1 MCIFSIGQRHFTN
14 SLFQKIGLKILKIK
28 NRTISSKDAPLIIAE
43 LGINHGG
50 DFSVAAQM
58 VKKAA
63 EKGCEVIKHQTHFLD
78 DEMTPDAK
86 KIMPPNADVS
96 IWDVMEKCSLT
107 RDEEINLKKI
117 VEDLG
122 MIYISTPFS
131 RSAADFLNDIN
142 VPAFKIGS
150 GECDNLLLVE
160 HIAKFGK
167 PIILSTGMQ
176 DISSVKKP
184 VEILEKHSIK
194 YALLECTN
202 IYPCPPEEI
211 ALGSLAQLS
220 HEFPKAQIGFSDH
233 SIGPTMSLAAVA
245 LGATIIE
252 KHFTDTKN
260 RKGPDIS
267 CSMDPDELEHLI
279 KKSKDIAYARDRNK
293 FIADIEK
300 DVYRFARSSIVTDKD
315 LKKGDTID
323 RHNIW
328 ARRPGDGEI
337 AAFEFEKVLG
347 KTLKRDIAKNN
358 QIKWSDLE

>member
-1 MCIFSIGQRHFTN
+1 M
-14 SLFQKIGLKILKIK
+14 KIK
-28 NRTISSKDAPLIIAE
+28 NRTISSKEAPLIIAE

-50 DFSVAAQM
+50 DLLVAEQM
-58 VKKAA
+58 VKSAA
-63 EKGCEVIKHQTHFLD
+63 DRGCEVIKHQTHFLD

-86 KIMPPNADVS
+86 QIMPPNANVS

-107 RDEEINLKKI
+107 KDEEIKLKKQ

-150 GECDNLLLVE
+150 GECDNLLLIE
-160 HIAKFGK
+160 HIADFGK

-176 DISSVKKP
+176 NLLSVEKP
-184 VEILEKHSIK
+184 VEILERKNIE

-202 IYPCPPEEI
+202 IYPCPPEDI

-220 HEFPKAQIGFSDH
+220 DKFPNAEIGFSDH
-233 SIGPTMSLAAVA
+233 SIGPTMALAAIA
-245 LGATIIE
+245 LGATIVE
-252 KHFTDTKN
+252 KHFTDTKD
-260 RKGPDIS
+260 RQGPDIS

-279 KKSKDIAYARDRNK
+279 KRSKEVAYSRDRKK
-293 FIADIEK
+293 FIANVEK
-300 DVYRFARSSIVTDKD
+300 DVYKFARSSIVSDKN
-315 LKKGDTID
+315 LKKGDTIN
-323 RHNIW
+323 RQNIW
-328 ARRPGDGEI
+328 ARRPGNGEI
-337 AAFEFEKVLG
+337 PAFEFEKVLG
-347 KTLKRDIAKNN
+347 KTLKRDIARNT

>member
-1 MCIFSIGQRHFTN
+1 M
-14 SLFQKIGLKILKIK
+14 FQKIGLKILKIE

-50 DFSVAAQM
+50 NFSVAEQM
-58 VKKAA
+58 VRKAA
-63 EKGCEVIKHQTHFLD
+63 EKGCEVIKHQTHFLE
-78 DEMTPDAK
+78 DEMTQDAK
-86 KIMPPNADVS
+86 HIMPPNADVS

-107 RDEEINLKKI
+107 RDEEINLKKL

-150 GECDNLLLVE
+150 GECDNLLLLE
-160 HIAKFGK
+160 HIAGFGK

-176 DISSVKKP
+176 DLLSVKKP
-184 VEILEKHSIK
+184 VEIFEKHGIQ

-202 IYPCPPEEI
+202 IYPCPPEDI
-211 ALGSLAQLS
+211 ALGSLTQLS
-220 HEFPKAQIGFSDH
+220 HEFPNAQIGFSDH
-233 SIGPTMSLAAVA
+233 SIGPSMALAAVA

-252 KHFTDTKN
+252 KHFTDTMD
-260 RKGPDIS
+260 REGPDIS
-267 CSMDPDELEHLI
+267 CSMNPDELEHLI
-279 KKSKDIAYARDRNK
+279 KESKHIAQARDRKK

-300 DVYRFARSSIVTDKD
+300 DVYRFARSSVVTDRD

-328 ARRPGDGEI
+328 AKRPGNGEI
-337 AAFEFEKVLG
+337 PAFEFEKVLG
-347 KTLKRDIAKNN
+347 KTLKRDIARNN

>member
-1 MCIFSIGQRHFTN
+1 M
-14 SLFQKIGLKILKIK
+14 KIK
-28 NRTISSKDAPLIIAE
+28 NRTISSKEAPLIIAE

-50 DFSVAAQM
+50 DLLVAEQM
-58 VKKAA
+58 VKSAA
-63 EKGCEVIKHQTHFLD
+63 DRGCEVIKHQTHFLD

-86 KIMPPNADVS
+86 QIMPPNANVS

-107 RDEEINLKKI
+107 KDEEIKLKKQ

-150 GECDNLLLVE
+150 GECDNLLLIE
-160 HIAKFGK
+160 HIADFGK

-176 DISSVKKP
+176 NLLSVEKP
-184 VEILEKHSIK
+184 VEILERKNIE

-202 IYPCPPEEI
+202 IYPCPPEDI

-220 HEFPKAQIGFSDH
+220 DKFPNAEIGFSDH
-233 SIGPTMSLAAVA
+233 SIGPTMALAAIA
-245 LGATIIE
+245 LGATIVE
-252 KHFTDTKN
+252 KHFTDTKD
-260 RKGPDIS
+260 RQGPDIS

-279 KKSKDIAYARDRNK
+279 KRSKEVAYSRDRKK
-293 FIADIEK
+293 FIANVEK
-300 DVYRFARSSIVTDKD
+300 DVYKFARSSIVSDKN

-323 RHNIW
+323 RQNIW
-328 ARRPGDGEI
+328 ARRPGNGEI
-337 AAFEFEKVLG
+337 PAFEFEKVLG
-347 KTLKRDIAKNN
+347 KTLKRDIAKNT

>member
-1 MCIFSIGQRHFTN
+1 M
-14 SLFQKIGLKILKIK
+14 KIK
-28 NRTISSKDAPLIIAE
+28 NRTISSKEAPLIIAE

-50 DFSVAAQM
+50 DLLVAEQM
-58 VKKAA
+58 VKTAA
-63 EKGCEVIKHQTHFLD
+63 DRGCEVIKHQTHFLD

-86 KIMPPNADVS
+86 QIMPPNADVS

-107 RDEEINLKKI
+107 KDEEIKLKRL
-117 VEDLG
+117 VEELG

-150 GECDNLLLVE
+150 GECDNLLLIE
-160 HIAKFGK
+160 HIADFGK

-176 DISSVKKP
+176 NLLSIEKP
-184 VEILEKHSIK
+184 VEIFEKKNIE

-202 IYPCPPEEI
+202 IYPCPPEDI

-220 HEFPKAQIGFSDH
+220 HKFPNAEIGFSDH
-233 SIGPTMSLAAVA
+233 SIGPTMALAAIA
-245 LGATIIE
+245 LGATIVE
-252 KHFTDTKN
+252 KHFTDTKD
-260 RKGPDIS
+260 RQGPDIS

-279 KKSKDIAYARDRNK
+279 KKSKEIAYSRDRKK
-293 FIADIEK
+293 FIAKVEK
-300 DVYRFARSSIVTDKD
+300 DVYKFARSSIVSDKN

-323 RHNIW
+323 RQNIW
-328 ARRPGDGEI
+328 ARRPGNGEI
-337 AAFEFEKVLG
+337 PAFEFEKVLG
-347 KTLKRDIAKNN
+347 KTLKRDIAKNT

>member
-1 MCIFSIGQRHFTN
+1 M
-14 SLFQKIGLKILKIK
+14 KIK
-28 NRTISSKDAPLIIAE
+28 NRTISSKEAPLIIAE

-50 DFSVAAQM
+50 DLLVAEQM
-58 VKKAA
+58 VKSAA
-63 EKGCEVIKHQTHFLD
+63 DRGCEVIKHQTHFLD

-86 KIMPPNADVS
+86 QIMPPNADVS

-107 RDEEINLKKI
+107 KDEEIKLKRI

-150 GECDNLLLVE
+150 GECDNLLLIE
-160 HIAKFGK
+160 HIADFGK

-176 DISSVKKP
+176 TLLSVEKP
-184 VEILEKHSIK
+184 VKIFEKKNIE

-202 IYPCPPEEI
+202 IYPCPPEDI

-220 HEFPKAQIGFSDH
+220 DKFPNAEIGFSDH
-233 SIGPTMSLAAVA
+233 SIGPTMALAAIA
-245 LGATIIE
+245 LGATIVE
-252 KHFTDTKN
+252 KHFTDTKD
-260 RKGPDIS
+260 RQGPDIS

-279 KKSKDIAYARDRNK
+279 KRSKEVAYSRDRKK
-293 FIADIEK
+293 FIANVEK
-300 DVYRFARSSIVTDKD
+300 DVYKFARSSIVSDKN
-315 LKKGDTID
+315 LKKGDIIN
-323 RHNIW
+323 RKNIW
-328 ARRPGDGEI
+328 ARRPGNGEI
-337 AAFEFEKVLG
+337 PAFEFEKVLG
-347 KTLKRDIAKNN
+347 KTLKRDIAKNI

>member
-1 MCIFSIGQRHFTN
+1 M
-14 SLFQKIGLKILKIK
+14 KIK
-28 NRTISSKDAPLIIAE
+28 NRTISSKEAPLIIAE

-50 DFSVAAQM
+50 DLMVAEQM

-63 EKGCEVIKHQTHFLD
+63 DRGCEIIKHQTHFLD

-107 RDEEINLKKI
+107 KDEEIKLKRI

-150 GECDNLLLVE
+150 GECDNLLLIE
-160 HIAKFGK
+160 YIADFGK

-176 DISSVKKP
+176 NLLSVEKP
-184 VEILEKHSIK
+184 VEILEKKNIE

-202 IYPCPPEEI
+202 IYPCPPEDI

-220 HEFPKAQIGFSDH
+220 DKFPNAEIGFSDH
-233 SIGPTMSLAAVA
+233 SIGPTMALAAVA
-245 LGATIIE
+245 LGATIVE
-252 KHFTDTKN
+252 KHFTDTRN
-260 RKGPDIS
+260 RQGPDIS

-279 KKSKDIAYARDRNK
+279 KKSKEVAYSRDRKK
-293 FIADIEK
+293 FIANVEK
-300 DVYRFARSSIVTDKD
+300 DVYKFARSSIVSDKN

-323 RHNIW
+323 RQNIW
-328 ARRPGDGEI
+328 ARRPGNGEI
-337 AAFEFEKVLG
+337 PAFEFEKVLG
-347 KTLKRDIAKNN
+347 KTLKRDIARNT

>member
-1 MCIFSIGQRHFTN
+1 M
-14 SLFQKIGLKILKIK
+14 FQKIGLKILKIE

-50 DFSVAAQM
+50 NFSVAEQM
-58 VKKAA
+58 VRKAA
-63 EKGCEVIKHQTHFLD
+63 ERGCEVIKHQTHFLE
-78 DEMTPDAK
+78 DEMTQDAK
-86 KIMPPNADVS
+86 HIMPPNADVS

-107 RDEEINLKKI
+107 RDEEINLKKL

-150 GECDNLLLVE
+150 GECDNLLLLE
-160 HIAKFGK
+160 HIAGFGK

-176 DISSVKKP
+176 DLLSVKKP
-184 VEILEKHSIK
+184 VEIFEKHGIQ

-202 IYPCPPEEI
+202 IYPCPPEDI
-211 ALGSLAQLS
+211 ALGSLTQLS
-220 HEFPKAQIGFSDH
+220 HEFPNAQIGFSDH
-233 SIGPTMSLAAVA
+233 SIGPSMALAAVA

-252 KHFTDTKN
+252 KHFTDTMD
-260 RKGPDIS
+260 REGPDIS
-267 CSMDPDELEHLI
+267 CSMNPDELEHLI
-279 KKSKDIAYARDRNK
+279 KESKHIAQARDRKK

-300 DVYRFARSSIVTDKD
+300 DVYRFARSSVVTDKD

-323 RHNIW
+323 RQNIW
-328 ARRPGDGEI
+328 AKRPGNGEI
-337 AAFEFEKVLG
+337 PAFEFEKVLG
-347 KTLKRDIAKNN
+347 KTLKRDIARNN

>member
-1 MCIFSIGQRHFTN
+1 M
-14 SLFQKIGLKILKIK
+14 KIK
-28 NRTISSKDAPLIIAE
+28 NRTISSKEAPLIIAE

-50 DFSVAAQM
+50 DLLVAEQM
-58 VKKAA
+58 VKTAA
-63 EKGCEVIKHQTHFLD
+63 DRGCEVIKHQTHFLD

-86 KIMPPNADVS
+86 QIMPPNADVS

-107 RDEEINLKKI
+107 KDEEIKLKRL

-150 GECDNLLLVE
+150 GECDNLLLIE
-160 HIAKFGK
+160 YIADFGK

-176 DISSVKKP
+176 NLLSVEKP
-184 VEILEKHSIK
+184 VEILEKKNIE

-202 IYPCPPEEI
+202 IYPCPPEDI

-220 HEFPKAQIGFSDH
+220 HKFPNAEIGFSDH
-233 SIGPTMSLAAVA
+233 SIGPTMALAAIA
-245 LGATIIE
+245 LGATIVE
-252 KHFTDTKN
+252 KHFTDTKD
-260 RKGPDIS
+260 RQGPDIS

-279 KKSKDIAYARDRNK
+279 KKSKEIAYSRDRKK
-293 FIADIEK
+293 FIANVEK
-300 DVYRFARSSIVTDKD
+300 DVYKFARSSIVSDKN

-323 RHNIW
+323 RQNIW
-328 ARRPGDGEI
+328 ARRPGNGEI
-337 AAFEFEKVLG
+337 PAFEFEKVLG
-347 KTLKRDIAKNN
+347 KTLKRDIAKNT

>member
-1 MCIFSIGQRHFTN
+1 M
-14 SLFQKIGLKILKIK
+14 KIK
-28 NRTISSKDAPLIIAE
+28 NRTISSKEAPLIIAE

-50 DFSVAAQM
+50 DLLVAEQM
-58 VKKAA
+58 VKSAA
-63 EKGCEVIKHQTHFLD
+63 DRGCEVIKHQTHFLD

-86 KIMPPNADVS
+86 KIMPPNANIS

-107 RDEEINLKKI
+107 KDEEIKLKKQ

-150 GECDNLLLVE
+150 GECDNLLLIE
-160 HIAKFGK
+160 YIADFGK

-176 DISSVKKP
+176 NLLSVEKP
-184 VEILEKHSIK
+184 VEILEKKNIE

-202 IYPCPPEEI
+202 IYPCPPEDI

-220 HEFPKAQIGFSDH
+220 DKFPNAEIGFSDH
-233 SIGPTMSLAAVA
+233 SIGPTMALAAIA
-245 LGATIIE
+245 LGATIVE
-252 KHFTDTKN
+252 KHFTDTKD
-260 RKGPDIS
+260 RQGPDIS

-279 KKSKDIAYARDRNK
+279 KKSKEVAYSRDRKK
-293 FIADIEK
+293 FIANVEK
-300 DVYRFARSSIVTDKD
+300 DVYKFARSSIVSDKN

-323 RHNIW
+323 RQNIW
-328 ARRPGDGEI
+328 ARRPGNGEI
-337 AAFEFEKVLG
+337 PAFEFEKVLG
-347 KTLKRDIAKNN
+347 KTLKRDIAKNT
-358 QIKWSDLE
+358 QIKWSDLD

>member
-1 MCIFSIGQRHFTN
+1 M
-14 SLFQKIGLKILKIK
+14 KIK
-28 NRTISSKDAPLIIAE
+28 NRTISSKEAPLIIAE
-43 LGINHGG
+43 MGINHGG
-50 DFSVAAQM
+50 DLLVAEQM
-58 VKKAA
+58 VKTAA
-63 EKGCEVIKHQTHFLD
+63 DRGCEVVKHQTHFLD

-86 KIMPPNADVS
+86 QIMPPNADVS

-107 RDEEINLKKI
+107 KDEEIKLKRL

-150 GECDNLLLVE
+150 GECDNLLLIE
-160 HIAKFGK
+160 HIADFGK

-176 DISSVKKP
+176 TLLSVEKP
-184 VEILEKHSIK
+184 VKIFEKKNIE

-202 IYPCPPEEI
+202 IYPCPPEDI

-220 HEFPKAQIGFSDH
+220 NKFPNAEIGFSDH
-233 SIGPTMSLAAVA
+233 SIGPTMALAAVA
-245 LGATIIE
+245 LGATIVE

-260 RKGPDIS
+260 RPGPDIS

-279 KKSKDIAYARDRNK
+279 KKSKEIAFSRDRKK
-293 FIADIEK
+293 FIANFEK
-300 DVYRFARSSIVTDKD
+300 DVYKFARSSIVSDKN

-323 RHNIW
+323 RQNIW
-328 ARRPGDGEI
+328 ARRPGNGEI
-337 AAFEFEKVLG
+337 PAFEFEKVLG
-347 KTLKRDIAKNN
+347 KIVKRDIAKNT
-358 QIKWSDLE
+358 QLKWSDLE

>member
-1 MCIFSIGQRHFTN
+1 
-14 SLFQKIGLKILKIK
+14 LKIK
-28 NRTISSKDAPLIIAE
+28 NRTISSKEAPLIIAE

-50 DFSVAAQM
+50 DLLVAEQM
-58 VKKAA
+58 VKSAA
-63 EKGCEVIKHQTHFLD
+63 DRGCEVIKHQTHFLD

-86 KIMPPNADVS
+86 QIMPPNANVS

-107 RDEEINLKKI
+107 KDEEIKLKKQ

-150 GECDNLLLVE
+150 GECDNLLLLE
-160 HIAKFGK
+160 HIAEFGK

-176 DISSVKKP
+176 NLLSVEKP
-184 VEILEKHSIK
+184 VEIFEKNNIE

-211 ALGSLAQLS
+211 ALGSLQQLS
-220 HEFPKAQIGFSDH
+220 NKFPNAEIGFSDH
-233 SIGPTMSLAAVA
+233 SIGPTMALAAVA
-245 LGATIIE
+245 LGATIVE
-252 KHFTDTKN
+252 KHFTDTKD

-279 KKSKDIAYARDRNK
+279 KKSKEIAHSRDRRK
-293 FIADIEK
+293 FIANVEK
-300 DVYRFARSSIVTDKD
+300 DVYKFARSSIVSDKN

-323 RHNIW
+323 RQNIW
-328 ARRPGDGEI
+328 ARRPGNGEI
-337 AAFEFEKVLG
+337 PAFEFEKVLG
-347 KTLKRDIAKNN
+347 KTLKRDIAKNT
-358 QIKWSDLE
+358 QLKWSDLE

>member
-1 MCIFSIGQRHFTN
+1 M
-14 SLFQKIGLKILKIK
+14 KIK
-28 NRTISSKDAPLIIAE
+28 NRTISSKEAPLIIAE

-50 DFSVAAQM
+50 DLLVAEQM
-58 VKKAA
+58 VKSAA
-63 EKGCEVIKHQTHFLD
+63 DRGCEVIKHQTHFLD

-86 KIMPPNADVS
+86 QIMPPNADVS

-107 RDEEINLKKI
+107 KDEEIKLKRL

-150 GECDNLLLVE
+150 GECDNLLLIE
-160 HIAKFGK
+160 HIADFGK

-176 DISSVKKP
+176 NLLSVEKP
-184 VEILEKHSIK
+184 VEIFEKKNIE

-202 IYPCPPEEI
+202 IYPCPPEDI

-220 HEFPKAQIGFSDH
+220 NKFPNAEIGFSDH
-233 SIGPTMSLAAVA
+233 SIGPTMALAAIA
-245 LGATIIE
+245 LGATIVE
-252 KHFTDTKN
+252 KHFTDTKD
-260 RKGPDIS
+260 RQGPDIS

-279 KKSKDIAYARDRNK
+279 KKSKEIAYSRDRKK
-293 FIADIEK
+293 FIANVEK
-300 DVYRFARSSIVTDKD
+300 DVYKFARSSIVSDKN

-323 RHNIW
+323 RQNIW
-328 ARRPGDGEI
+328 ARRPGNGEI
-337 AAFEFEKVLG
+337 PAFEFEKVLG
-347 KTLKRDIAKNN
+347 KTLKRDIAKNT

>member
-1 MCIFSIGQRHFTN
+1 MQ
-14 SLFQKIGLKILKIK
+14 IK
-28 NRTISSKDAPLIIAE
+28 NRTISSKEAPLIIAE

-50 DFSVAAQM
+50 DFLVAEQM
-58 VKKAA
+58 VKRAA
-63 EKGCEVIKHQTHFLD
+63 ERGCEVIKHQTHFLD

-86 KIMPPNADVS
+86 HIMPPNADAS

-107 RDEEINLKKI
+107 KDEEISLKRI

-122 MIYISTPFS
+122 MIFISTPFS

-150 GECDNLLLVE
+150 GECDNLLLLE
-160 HIAKFGK
+160 YIANFGK

-176 DISSVKKP
+176 DIKSVQKP
-184 VEILEKHSIK
+184 VEIFEKYGIE

-202 IYPCPPEEI
+202 IYPCPPEDI

-220 HEFPKAQIGFSDH
+220 YEFPNAEIGFSDH
-233 SIGPTMSLAAVA
+233 SIGPTMALAAVA
-245 LGATIIE
+245 LGATIVE
-252 KHFTDTKN
+252 KHFTDTKE
-260 RKGPDIS
+260 REGPDIS

-279 KKSKDIAYARDRNK
+279 KKSKEIAYSRNRKK

-300 DVYRFARSSIVTDKD
+300 DVYKFARSSIVTDKD

-323 RHNIW
+323 RQNIW
-328 ARRPGDGEI
+328 ARRPGNGEI
-337 AAFEFEKVLG
+337 PAFEFEKVLG
-347 KTLKRDIAKNN
+347 KTLKRNLAKNT
-358 QIKWSDLE
+358 QIKWSDLK

>member
-1 MCIFSIGQRHFTN
+1 M
-14 SLFQKIGLKILKIK
+14 FQKIGLKILKIE

-50 DFSVAAQM
+50 NFSVAEQM
-58 VKKAA
+58 VRKAA
-63 EKGCEVIKHQTHFLD
+63 EKGCEVIKHQTHFLE
-78 DEMTPDAK
+78 DEMTQDAK
-86 KIMPPNADVS
+86 HIMPPNADVS

-107 RDEEINLKKI
+107 RDEEINLKKL

-150 GECDNLLLVE
+150 GECDNLLLLE
-160 HIAKFGK
+160 HIAGFGK

-176 DISSVKKP
+176 DLLSVKKP
-184 VEILEKHSIK
+184 VEIFEKHGIQ

-202 IYPCPPEEI
+202 IYPCPPEDI
-211 ALGSLAQLS
+211 ALGSLTQLS
-220 HEFPKAQIGFSDH
+220 HEFPNAQIGFSDH
-233 SIGPTMSLAAVA
+233 SIGPSMALAAVA

-252 KHFTDTKN
+252 KHFTDTMD
-260 RKGPDIS
+260 REGPDIS
-267 CSMDPDELEHLI
+267 CSMNPDELEHLI
-279 KKSKDIAYARDRNK
+279 KESKHIAQARDRKK

-300 DVYRFARSSIVTDKD
+300 DVYRFARSSVVTDKD

-323 RHNIW
+323 RQNIW
-328 ARRPGDGEI
+328 AKRPGNGEI
-337 AAFEFEKVLG
+337 PAFEFEKVLG
-347 KTLKRDIAKNN
+347 KTLKRDIARNN
-358 QIKWSDLE
+358 QIRWSDLE

>member
-1 MCIFSIGQRHFTN
+1 M
-14 SLFQKIGLKILKIK
+14 FQKIGLKILKIE

-50 DFSVAAQM
+50 NFSVAEQM
-58 VKKAA
+58 VRKAA
-63 EKGCEVIKHQTHFLD
+63 EKGCEVIKHQTHFLE
-78 DEMTPDAK
+78 DEMTQDAK
-86 KIMPPNADVS
+86 YIMPPNADVS

-107 RDEEINLKKI
+107 RDEEINLKKL

-150 GECDNLLLVE
+150 GECDNLLLLE
-160 HIAKFGK
+160 HIAGFGK

-176 DISSVKKP
+176 DLLSVKKP
-184 VEILEKHSIK
+184 VEIFEKHGIQ

-202 IYPCPPEEI
+202 IYPCPPEDI
-211 ALGSLAQLS
+211 ALGSLTQLS
-220 HEFPKAQIGFSDH
+220 HEFPNAQIGFSDH
-233 SIGPTMSLAAVA
+233 SIGPSMALAAVA

-252 KHFTDTKN
+252 KHFTDTMD
-260 RKGPDIS
+260 REGPDIS
-267 CSMDPDELEHLI
+267 SSMNPDELEHLI
-279 KKSKDIAYARDRNK
+279 KESKHIAQARDRKK

-300 DVYRFARSSIVTDKD
+300 DVYRFARSSVVTDKD

-323 RHNIW
+323 RQNIW
-328 ARRPGDGEI
+328 AKRPGNGEI
-337 AAFEFEKVLG
+337 PAFEFEKVLG
-347 KTLKRDIAKNN
+347 KTLKRDIARNN

>member
-1 MCIFSIGQRHFTN
+1 M
-14 SLFQKIGLKILKIK
+14 KIK
-28 NRTISSKDAPLIIAE
+28 NRTISSKEAPLIIAE

-50 DFSVAAQM
+50 DLLVAEQM
-58 VKKAA
+58 VKSAA
-63 EKGCEVIKHQTHFLD
+63 DRGCEVIKHQTHFLD

-86 KIMPPNADVS
+86 QIMPPNANVS

-107 RDEEINLKKI
+107 KDEEIKLKKQ

-150 GECDNLLLVE
+150 GECDNLLLIE
-160 HIAKFGK
+160 HIADFGK

-176 DISSVKKP
+176 NLLSVEKP
-184 VEILEKHSIK
+184 VEILEKKNIE

-202 IYPCPPEEI
+202 IYPCPPEDI

-220 HEFPKAQIGFSDH
+220 DKFPNAEIGFSDH
-233 SIGPTMSLAAVA
+233 SIGPTMALAAIA
-245 LGATIIE
+245 LGATIVE
-252 KHFTDTKN
+252 KHFTDTKD
-260 RKGPDIS
+260 RQGPDIS

-279 KKSKDIAYARDRNK
+279 KRSKEVAYSRDRKK
-293 FIADIEK
+293 FIANVEK
-300 DVYRFARSSIVTDKD
+300 DVYKFARSSIVSDKN

-323 RHNIW
+323 RQNIW
-328 ARRPGDGEI
+328 ARRPGNGEI
-337 AAFEFEKVLG
+337 PAFEFEKVLG
-347 KTLKRDIAKNN
+347 KTLKRDIAKNT
-358 QIKWSDLE
+358 QLKWSDLE

>member
-1 MCIFSIGQRHFTN
+1 M
-14 SLFQKIGLKILKIK
+14 KIK
-28 NRTISSKDAPLIIAE
+28 NRTISSIEDPLIIAE

-50 DFSVAAQM
+50 DLLVAEQM
-58 VKKAA
+58 VKSAA
-63 EKGCEVIKHQTHFLD
+63 DRGCEVIKHQTHFLD

-86 KIMPPNADVS
+86 KIMPPNANIS

-107 RDEEINLKKI
+107 KDEEIKLKKQ

-150 GECDNLLLVE
+150 GECDNLLLIE
-160 HIAKFGK
+160 YIADFGK

-176 DISSVKKP
+176 NLLSVEKP
-184 VEILEKHSIK
+184 VEILEKKNIE

-202 IYPCPPEEI
+202 IYPCPPEDI

-220 HEFPKAQIGFSDH
+220 DKFPNAEIGFSDH
-233 SIGPTMSLAAVA
+233 SIGPTMALAAIA
-245 LGATIIE
+245 LGATIVE
-252 KHFTDTKN
+252 KHFTDTKD
-260 RKGPDIS
+260 RQGPDIS

-279 KKSKDIAYARDRNK
+279 KKSKEVAYSRDRKK
-293 FIADIEK
+293 FIANVEK
-300 DVYRFARSSIVTDKD
+300 DVYKFARSSIVSDKN

-323 RHNIW
+323 RQNIW
-328 ARRPGDGEI
+328 ARRPGNGEI
-337 AAFEFEKVLG
+337 PAFEFEKVLG
-347 KTLKRDIAKNN
+347 KTLKRDIARNT

>member
-1 MCIFSIGQRHFTN
+1 M
-14 SLFQKIGLKILKIK
+14 KIK
-28 NRTISSKDAPLIIAE
+28 NRTISSKEAPLIIAE

-50 DFSVAAQM
+50 DLLVAEQM
-58 VKKAA
+58 VKSAA
-63 EKGCEVIKHQTHFLD
+63 GRGCEVIKHQTHFLD

-86 KIMPPNADVS
+86 QIMPPNANVS

-107 RDEEINLKKI
+107 KDEEIKLKKQ

-150 GECDNLLLVE
+150 GECDNLLLIE
-160 HIAKFGK
+160 HIADFGK

-176 DISSVKKP
+176 NLLSVEKP
-184 VEILEKHSIK
+184 VEILEKKNIE

-202 IYPCPPEEI
+202 IYPCPPEDI

-220 HEFPKAQIGFSDH
+220 NKFPNAEIGFSDH
-233 SIGPTMSLAAVA
+233 SIGPTMALAAVA
-245 LGATIIE
+245 LGATIVE
-252 KHFTDTKN
+252 KHFTDTKD
-260 RKGPDIS
+260 RQGPDIS

-279 KKSKDIAYARDRNK
+279 KKSKEIAHSRDRRK
-293 FIADIEK
+293 FIANVEK
-300 DVYRFARSSIVTDKD
+300 DVYKFARSSIVSDKN

-323 RHNIW
+323 RQNIW
-328 ARRPGDGEI
+328 ARRPGNGEI
-337 AAFEFEKVLG
+337 PAFEFEKVLG
-347 KTLKRDIAKNN
+347 KTLKRDIAKNT
-358 QIKWSDLE
+358 QLKWSDLE

>member
-1 MCIFSIGQRHFTN
+1 M
-14 SLFQKIGLKILKIK
+14 KIK
-28 NRTISSKDAPLIIAE
+28 NRTISSREAPLIIAE

-50 DFSVAAQM
+50 DFLVAEQM
-58 VKKAA
+58 VKSAA
-63 EKGCEVIKHQTHFLD
+63 DRGCEVIKHQTHFLD

-86 KIMPPNADVS
+86 QIMPPNANVS

-107 RDEEINLKKI
+107 KDEEIKLKKQ

-150 GECDNLLLVE
+150 GECDNLLLIE
-160 HIAKFGK
+160 HIADFGK

-176 DISSVKKP
+176 NLLSVEKP
-184 VEILEKHSIK
+184 VEIFEKKNIE

-202 IYPCPPEEI
+202 IYPCPPEDI
-211 ALGSLAQLS
+211 ALGSLEQLS
-220 HEFPKAQIGFSDH
+220 HKFPNAEIGFSDH
-233 SIGPTMSLAAVA
+233 SIGPTMALAAVA
-245 LGATIIE
+245 LGATIVE
-252 KHFTDTKN
+252 KHFTDTKD
-260 RKGPDIS
+260 RQGPDIS

-279 KKSKDIAYARDRNK
+279 KKSKEIAYSRDRRK
-293 FIADIEK
+293 FIANVEK
-300 DVYRFARSSIVTDKD
+300 DVYKFARSSIVSDKN

-323 RHNIW
+323 RQNIW
-328 ARRPGDGEI
+328 ARRPGNGEI
-337 AAFEFEKVLG
+337 PAFEFEKVLG
-347 KTLKRDIAKNN
+347 KTLKRDIIKNT

>member
-1 MCIFSIGQRHFTN
+1 M
-14 SLFQKIGLKILKIK
+14 KIK
-28 NRTISSKDAPLIIAE
+28 NRTISSREAPLIIAE

-50 DFSVAAQM
+50 DLLVAEQM
-58 VKKAA
+58 VKSAA
-63 EKGCEVIKHQTHFLD
+63 DRGCEVIKHQTHFLD

-86 KIMPPNADVS
+86 QIMPPNANVS

-107 RDEEINLKKI
+107 KDEEIKLKKQ

-150 GECDNLLLVE
+150 GECDNLLLIE
-160 HIAKFGK
+160 HIANFGK

-176 DISSVKKP
+176 NLLSVEKP
-184 VEILEKHSIK
+184 VEIFEKK
-194 YALLECTN
+194 NVEYALLECTN

-220 HEFPKAQIGFSDH
+220 HQFPNAEIGFSDH
-233 SIGPTMSLAAVA
+233 SIGPTMALASIA
-245 LGATIIE
+245 LGATIVE
-252 KHFTDTKN
+252 KHFTDTKD
-260 RKGPDIS
+260 RLGPDIS

-279 KKSKDIAYARDRNK
+279 KKGKEIAYARDRKK
-293 FIADIEK
+293 FIANVEK
-300 DVYRFARSSIVTDKD
+300 DVYKFARSSIVSDKN

-323 RHNIW
+323 RQNIW
-328 ARRPGDGEI
+328 ARRPGNGEI
-337 AAFEFEKVLG
+337 PAFEFEKVLG
-347 KTLKRDIAKNN
+347 KTLKRDIARNT

>member
-1 MCIFSIGQRHFTN
+1 
-14 SLFQKIGLKILKIK
+14 LKIK
-28 NRTISSKDAPLIIAE
+28 NRTISSKEAPLIIAE

-50 DFSVAAQM
+50 DLPVAEQM
-58 VKKAA
+58 VKIAA
-63 EKGCEVIKHQTHFLD
+63 ERGCEVIKHQTHFLD

-107 RDEEINLKKI
+107 KDEEIKLKRI

-150 GECDNLLLVE
+150 GECDNLLLLE
-160 HIAKFGK
+160 HIADFGK

-176 DISSVKKP
+176 NLLSVEKP
-184 VEILEKHSIK
+184 VEIFENNNIE

-202 IYPCPPEEI
+202 IYPCPPEDI
-211 ALGSLAQLS
+211 ALGSLQQLS
-220 HEFPKAQIGFSDH
+220 NKFPYAEIGFSDH
-233 SIGPTMSLAAVA
+233 SIGPTMALAAVA
-245 LGATIIE
+245 LGATIVE
-252 KHFTDTKN
+252 KHFTDTKD
-260 RKGPDIS
+260 RQGPDIS

-279 KKSKDIAYARDRNK
+279 KKSKEIAHSRDRKK
-293 FIADIEK
+293 FIANVEK
-300 DVYRFARSSIVTDKD
+300 DVYKFARSSIVSDKN

-323 RHNIW
+323 RQNIW
-328 ARRPGDGEI
+328 ARRPGNGEI
-337 AAFEFEKVLG
+337 PAFEFEKVLG
-347 KTLKRDIAKNN
+347 KTLKRDIAKNT
-358 QIKWSDLE
+358 QLKWSDLE

>member
-1 MCIFSIGQRHFTN
+1 M
-14 SLFQKIGLKILKIK
+14 KIK
-28 NRTISSKDAPLIIAE
+28 NRTISSKEAPLIIAE

-50 DFSVAAQM
+50 DLQVAEQM
-58 VKKAA
+58 VKTAA
-63 EKGCEVIKHQTHFLD
+63 HRGCEVIKHQTHFLD

-86 KIMPPNADVS
+86 QIMPPNADVS

-107 RDEEINLKKI
+107 KDEEIKLKRL

-150 GECDNLLLVE
+150 GECDNLLLIE
-160 HIAKFGK
+160 HIANFGK

-176 DISSVKKP
+176 NLLSVEKP
-184 VEILEKHSIK
+184 VEIFEKKNIE

-202 IYPCPPEEI
+202 IYPCPPEDI

-220 HEFPKAQIGFSDH
+220 HKFPNAKIGFSDH
-233 SIGPTMSLAAVA
+233 SIGPTMALAAIA

-252 KHFTDTKN
+252 KHFTDTKD
-260 RKGPDIS
+260 RQGPDIS

-279 KKSKDIAYARDRNK
+279 KKSKEIAYSRDRQK
-293 FIADIEK
+293 FIANVEK
-300 DVYRFARSSIVTDKD
+300 DVYKFARSSIVSDKN

-323 RHNIW
+323 RQNIW
-328 ARRPGDGEI
+328 ARRPGNGEI
-337 AAFEFEKVLG
+337 PAFEFEKVLG
-347 KTLKRDIAKNN
+347 KTLKRDIAKNT

>member
-1 MCIFSIGQRHFTN
+1 M
-14 SLFQKIGLKILKIK
+14 KIK
-28 NRTISSKDAPLIIAE
+28 NRTISSKEAPLIIAE

-50 DFSVAAQM
+50 DLLVAEQM
-58 VKKAA
+58 VKTAA
-63 EKGCEVIKHQTHFLD
+63 DRGCEVIKHQTHFLD

-86 KIMPPNADVS
+86 QIMPPNADVS

-107 RDEEINLKKI
+107 KDEEIKLKRL

-150 GECDNLLLVE
+150 GECDNLLLIE
-160 HIAKFGK
+160 HIADFGK

-176 DISSVKKP
+176 NLLSVEKP
-184 VEILEKHSIK
+184 VEIFEKKNIE

-202 IYPCPPEEI
+202 IYPCPPEDI

-220 HEFPKAQIGFSDH
+220 NKFPNAEIGFSDH
-233 SIGPTMSLAAVA
+233 SIGPTMALAAVA
-245 LGATIIE
+245 LGATIVE

-260 RKGPDIS
+260 RPGPDIS

-279 KKSKDIAYARDRNK
+279 KKSKEIAFSRDRKK
-293 FIADIEK
+293 FIANVEK
-300 DVYRFARSSIVTDKD
+300 DVYKFARSSIVSDKN

-323 RHNIW
+323 RQNIW
-328 ARRPGDGEI
+328 ARRPGNGEI
-337 AAFEFEKVLG
+337 PAFEFEKVLG
-347 KTLKRDIAKNN
+347 KTLKRDIAKNT